1 MKCSQWESIY
11 LWPDGNIHPS
21 LSDFSHLKHHGGK
34 AERDWSPFKL
44 SYPPLAFLVHFEEDN
59 CLAYF
64 LVNHSIQVLQWP
76 FPPPCS
82 KKILLEMTVCFIFSN
97 VLIVNLKLIDPFSM
111 QWQIVTYFSITFSN
125 I

>member
-1 MKCSQWESIY
+1 MEIFTHRCQI
-11 LWPDGNIHPS
+11 S
-21 LSDFSHLKHHGGK
+21 LILNTTGERWRETGLHSH
-34 AERDWSPFKL
+34 SPTHF
-44 SYPPLAFLVHFEEDN
+44 PLAFLVHFEEDN

-111 QWQIVTYFSITFSN
+111 QWQIVTYFSITFSHF
-125 I
+125 